1 MKKHFSWITALFIA
15 VSVFFGISC
24 SQEVETEVD
33 KTAPKEVTNFTVTV
47 KDNVFY
53 LSWINPD
60 DADFAGIQISMNPAE
75 GILSNPI
82 SLGKTVTA
90 FPISGLTVGK
100 DYAFTVKTFD
110 TSLNYSVGETVVKR
124 IQSKD
129 DPVNP
134 DNPIDPDNPNDPVDP
149 DKPNDPV
156 DTTPPASVINLSAVY
171 DAETLQITV
180 SWKNPTDLDFA
191 GTQLVYGK
199 VSSAD
204 IKTLSFD
211 KSYSQTVIQGIAA
224 DDSEYSFKIVAIDTA
239 GNTSEVTSTTVIA
252 KNEAVVL
259 PSDLRTGDYVL
270 TDNTYVRKEYFSEL
284 TQEERAKIF
293 GIVCITDSGEALIL
307 GTQFSTN
314 ESRWTAS
321 PIGVDTY
328 LADIATGVSGHAYY
342 GYTFAG
348 DLDGSDNWEYI
359 SSIDVVNATGAQVAS
374 MYPAFYLANIYA
386 SYAGLTGTDFAEG
399 WYVPT
404 ISELY
409 QMYKN
414 IDVIKSSL
422 SKLGINLP
430 YTYDDNL
437 NDYTCRAFW
446 SSSVPTAPGQTA
458 YKLDYYTGE
467 IENVDRGIY
476 SNYVWAFHKFDKKF
490 DSYAYPE
497 AQILIVELPS
507 KVGAGYEGLIP
518 VDIIG
523 NNFYAYEITGD
534 VYDVTYFS
542 NTYASGYV
550 PNPGYAGSHNITVT
564 CGNATGVGILNVVDV
579 DYSVGDILF
588 TDGTKIKAENVQYG
602 IPADMIPKAFGVV
615 VGAKKYGATPFV
627 VGIKKGARFQWA
639 PSGTTGYNKNFTG
652 IQGTITSGD
661 TDGSDNW
668 EYICSKDPEGTQD
681 AETNYPAFN
690 YANTYGQTA
699 GLTGTEY
706 ADGWY
711 LPSIAELKEIY
722 NNRHILA
729 ESLSAVGGADT
740 LGGSSYWSS
749 SQSSSDNYDAYLLD
763 FSYGSV
769 NYNGKYYYS
778 NVLVVQALTSKQFNN
793 YEIGYTGTI
802 IKDVKIA
809 SAGEGYT
816 GELLVTIIGANLKGQ
831 SITCSDSSF
840 DNLTYQSN
848 TVATATI
855 DCDGVVGEKS
865 ISFYCGSSVVTQ
877 TAKVLSSSNC
887 ITSSDIGKIVLS
899 DGSFVSKDSF
909 NSSTMT
915 PIAVVVGSKYN
926 GGQAIAVGLQKGY
939 AMWAPFN
946 TTGSNTYFTG
956 IQGTTTRGDLDG
968 SDNWAYICNQDSQAT
983 VYPAINYPAFNYANN
998 YGITAGLVD
1007 SDYAEGWYLPSIA
1020 ELDAVYD
1027 NKSTIQNSLNV
1038 VGGFIIGTSS
1048 YWSSSQSSSN
1058 YSYSGACKLAFDDGY
1073 VYDVTY
1079 KDINDNVF
1087 VLQAFNAQ

>member
-33 KTAPKEVTNFTVTV
+33 KIAPKEVTNFTVTV
-47 KDNVFY
+47 KDNTFY

-60 DADFAGIQISMNPAE
+60 DADFAGTQISMSPAE

-82 SLGKTVTA
+82 SLGKTVIA
-90 FPISGLTVGK
+90 FPVSGLTVGK

-134 DNPIDPDNPNDPVDP
+134 DNPDDPVDP

-156 DTTPPASVINLSAVY
+156 DTTPPTSVINLSAVY

-224 DDSEYSFKIVAIDTA
+224 DDSEYSFKIVAIDTV
-239 GNTSEVTSTTVIA
+239 GNTSEVASTTVMA
-252 KNEAVVL
+252 KNEKIVL

-293 GIVCITDSGEALIL
+293 GVVCITDSGEALIL

-321 PIGVDTY
+321 PAGINTY
-328 LADIATGVSGHAYY
+328 LANIATGVSGSEDY
-342 GYTFAG
+342 GYTFTG

-359 SSIDVVNATGAQVAS
+359 CSIDTLTQDVTTVSS
-374 MYPAFYLANIYA
+374 MYPAFYLANIYS
-386 SYAGLTGTDFAEG
+386 SYAGLTGTDFADG
-399 WYVPT
+399 WYLPT

-409 QMYKN
+409 QMYKF
-414 IDVIKSSL
+414 IDVIEYSL
-422 SKLGINLP
+422 SKLGISLP
-430 YTYDDNL
+430 YTYDNNL
-437 NDYTCRAFW
+437 NDYTCRSFW

-458 YKLDYYTGE
+458 YKLDYYKGE
-467 IENVDRGIY
+467 IENVDRGTS

-497 AQILIVELPS
+497 AQITSVELPS
-507 KVGAGYEGLIP
+507 KIGAGYEGLIP
-518 VDIIG
+518 VIIEG

-534 VYDVTYFS
+534 VYGVTYIS
-542 NTYASGYV
+542 NTQAIGYV

-722 NNRHILA
+722 NNRHI
-729 ESLSAVGGADT
+729 
-740 LGGSSYWSS
+740 
-749 SQSSSDNYDAYLLD
+749 
-763 FSYGSV
+763 
-769 NYNGKYYYS
+769 
-778 NVLVVQALTSKQFNN
+778 
-793 YEIGYTGTI
+793 
-802 IKDVKIA
+802 
-809 SAGEGYT
+809 
-816 GELLVTIIGANLKGQ
+816 
-831 SITCSDSSF
+831 
-840 DNLTYQSN
+840 
-848 TVATATI
+848 
-855 DCDGVVGEKS
+855 
-865 ISFYCGSSVVTQ
+865 
-877 TAKVLSSSNC
+877 
-887 ITSSDIGKIVLS
+887 
-899 DGSFVSKDSF
+899 
-909 NSSTMT
+909 
-915 PIAVVVGSKYN
+915 
-926 GGQAIAVGLQKGY
+926 
-939 AMWAPFN
+939 
-946 TTGSNTYFTG
+946 
-956 IQGTTTRGDLDG
+956 
-968 SDNWAYICNQDSQAT
+968 
-983 VYPAINYPAFNYANN
+983 
-998 YGITAGLVD
+998 
-1007 SDYAEGWYLPSIA
+1007 
-1020 ELDAVYD
+1020 
-1027 NKSTIQNSLNV
+1027 
-1038 VGGFIIGTSS
+1038 
-1048 YWSSSQSSSN
+1048 
-1058 YSYSGACKLAFDDGY
+1058 
-1073 VYDVTY
+1073 
-1079 KDINDNVF
+1079 
-1087 VLQAFNAQ
+1087 

>member
-1 MKKHFSWITALFIA
+1 MKKHFSWITALIIA
-15 VSVFFGISC
+15 VSVFLGISC

-33 KTAPKEVTNFTVTV
+33 KIAPKEVTNFTVTV
-47 KDNVFY
+47 KDNTFY

-60 DADFAGIQISMNPAE
+60 DADFAGTQISMSPAE

-82 SLGKTVTA
+82 SLGKTVIA
-90 FPISGLTVGK
+90 FPVSGLTVGK

-134 DNPIDPDNPNDPVDP
+134 VDP

-156 DTTPPASVINLSAVY
+156 DTTPPASVTNLSAVY
-171 DAETLQITV
+171 NAETLQITV

-211 KSYSQTVIQGIAA
+211 KSYSQAVIQGIAA

-239 GNTSEVTSTTVIA
+239 GNTSEVASTTVIA

-293 GIVCITDSGEALIL
+293 GVVCITDSGEALIL

-321 PIGVDTY
+321 PAGINTY
-328 LADIATGVSGHAYY
+328 LANIATGVSGSEDYE
-342 GYTFAG
+342 YTFTG

-359 SSIDVVNATGAQVAS
+359 CSIDTLTQDATTVPS
-374 MYPAFYLANIYA
+374 MYPAFYLANIYS
-386 SYAGLTGTDFAEG
+386 SYAGLTDTDFADG
-399 WYVPT
+399 WYLPT

-422 SKLGINLP
+422 SKLGISLP

-467 IENVDRGIY
+467 IENVDRGTY

-497 AQILIVELPS
+497 ALITSVELPS

-518 VDIIG
+518 VTITG
-523 NNFYAYEITGD
+523 NNFYAYKFRGD
-534 VYDVTYFS
+534 VYRVTYIS
-542 NTYASGYV
+542 NTQATGYV
-550 PNPGYAGSHNITVT
+550 FHPGYAGSHNITVI

-579 DYSVGDILF
+579 DCPVGDILF
-588 TDGTKIKAENVQYG
+588 TDGTKIKAENVKYG
-602 IPADMIPKAFGVV
+602 VPSDMIPKAFAVVAGV
-615 VGAKKYGATPFV
+615 KDYGTEPFV
-627 VGIKKGARFQWA
+627 VGIKKGSSLQWA
-639 PSGTTGYNKNFTG
+639 PRGTTGYNKNFTG
-652 IQGTITSGD
+652 MQGTRFSGD
-661 TDGSDNW
+661 MDGSDNW
-668 EYICSKDPEGTQD
+668 EYVCSIDPEGIQD
-681 AETNYPAFN
+681 AAANYPAFN

-711 LPSIAELKEIY
+711 LPSIAELKGIY
-722 NNRHILA
+722 DNRHILA
-729 ESLSAVGGADT
+729 ESLSAVGGTDT

-749 SQSSSDNYDAYLLD
+749 TQSSSDGNCAYGLD
-763 FSYGSV
+763 FDDGYEYYASKSYDCS
-769 NYNGKYYYS
+769 
-778 NVLVVQALTSKQFNN
+778 VLVVQAFN
-793 YEIGYTGTI
+793 
-802 IKDVKIA
+802 V
-809 SAGEGYT
+809 
-816 GELLVTIIGANLKGQ
+816 Q
-831 SITCSDSSF
+831 
-840 DNLTYQSN
+840 
-848 TVATATI
+848 
-855 DCDGVVGEKS
+855 
-865 ISFYCGSSVVTQ
+865 
-877 TAKVLSSSNC
+877 
-887 ITSSDIGKIVLS
+887 
-899 DGSFVSKDSF
+899 
-909 NSSTMT
+909 
-915 PIAVVVGSKYN
+915 
-926 GGQAIAVGLQKGY
+926 
-939 AMWAPFN
+939 
-946 TTGSNTYFTG
+946 
-956 IQGTTTRGDLDG
+956 
-968 SDNWAYICNQDSQAT
+968 
-983 VYPAINYPAFNYANN
+983 
-998 YGITAGLVD
+998 
-1007 SDYAEGWYLPSIA
+1007 
-1020 ELDAVYD
+1020 
-1027 NKSTIQNSLNV
+1027 
-1038 VGGFIIGTSS
+1038 
-1048 YWSSSQSSSN
+1048 
-1058 YSYSGACKLAFDDGY
+1058 
-1073 VYDVTY
+1073 
-1079 KDINDNVF
+1079 
-1087 VLQAFNAQ
+1087 